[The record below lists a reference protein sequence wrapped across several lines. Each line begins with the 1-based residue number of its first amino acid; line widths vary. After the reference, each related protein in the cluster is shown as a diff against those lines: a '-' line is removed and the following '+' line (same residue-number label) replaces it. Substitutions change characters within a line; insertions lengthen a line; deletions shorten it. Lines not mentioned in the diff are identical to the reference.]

1 MPSTREDLAALG
13 LQCALRQLLAR
24 QALAQKRREKE
35 AYEELMDRLE
45 KEVGVKAKGREF
57 LMKSD

>member
-1 MPSTREDLAALG
+1 MAALG

-24 QALAQKRREKE
+24 RALAQKRREKE